1 VTHLNTFSR
10 ALHRLHVSSSSF
22 DWFTGL
28 FVSLVIDLSC
38 YFGLVSYVTQLK
50 AALLVN
56 QSINEQELS
65 KLDQNSS
72 VYEKK
77 IIINKLHFQIN
88 NLLKINA

>member
-1 VTHLNTFSR
+1 M
-10 ALHRLHVSSSSF
+10 SF
-22 DWFTGL
+22 
-28 FVSLVIDLSC
+28 VIDQSC
-38 YFGLVSYVTQLK
+38 YFGLVSYVTQLE